1 MKNTKPEL
9 ITHLILDDGADGY
22 HRYHVR
28 VPVRIAEEIGCEVH
42 RGRTT
47 GIDTLQ
53 QFLDAI
59 ERRGEYAE
67 FEVTAS
73 MGPSCEPG
81 KR

>member
-42 RGRTT
+42 RGRTLLAFLA
-47 GIDTLQ
+47 IHQ
-53 QFLDAI
+53 HVSHLDA
-59 ERRGEYAE
+59 
-67 FEVTAS
+67 
-73 MGPSCEPG
+73 
-81 KR
+81 